1 MKSVS
6 IFGSTGSIGK
16 NTVEIIKD
24 NLDRFQVIAL
34 VAGSGYKT
42 LAKQAKLLKPK
53 YVVLADKSKY
63 QDLKDELVDCQGVEI
78 LVGAEAITDVAKI
91 KCDIVVSAIMGF
103 AGLVPTYEA
112 IKVGSNIAIANK
124 ESIVCAGDLINKEA
138 RKSGSKLYPID
149 SEHNAI
155 FQIFENDKVDK
166 IESITLTASG
176 GPFFNKDIDFSKVT
190 PQMALKHPNWSM
202 GAKISID
209 SATMMNKGLELIEA
223 YYLFDVEKDGI
234 DIVVH
239 PQSIVHGMVN
249 YVDGNSLAVMSLPDM
264 KIPISYCLSMKNRM
278 KIEKKKFDL
287 AKIGSLDFFAVND
300 TKYPAIN
307 LCKQALKEGGASL
320 VVLNAVNEIAVA
332 RFLKGEIRFDE
343 ITDVVAKALDSST
356 KFKVDSVKDIIEV
369 DQRFRSL

>member
-16 NTVEIIKD
+16 NTVEIIQA
-24 NLDRFQVIAL
+24 NLESFDVVAL

-42 LAKQAKLLKPK
+42 LAKQARLLKPK
-53 YVVLADKSKY
+53 YVVLEDKSKY
-63 QDLKDELVDCQGVEI
+63 QDLKDELKGLENIEI
-78 LVGAEAITDVAKI
+78 LVGRESIIEVAKI

-103 AGLVPTYEA
+103 AGLVPTFEA

-138 RKSGSKLYPID
+138 KKSGSKIYPID

-155 FQIFENDKVDK
+155 FQIFEGDKIDK

-176 GPFFNKDIDFSKVT
+176 GPFFNKDINFSKVT
-190 PQMALKHPNWSM
+190 PEMALKHPNWSM

-223 YYLFDVEKDGI
+223 YYLFDVDKDGI
-234 DIVVH
+234 DVVVH
-239 PQSIVHGMVN
+239 PQSIIHGMVN

-264 KIPISYCLSMKNRM
+264 KIPISYCLSMTDRM
-278 KIEKKKFDL
+278 KIAKKKFDL
-287 AKIGSLDFFAVND
+287 AKIGSLDFFDVND
-300 TKYPAIN
+300 NKFPAIN
-307 LCKQALKEGGASL
+307 LCKQALKDGGAAL
-320 VVLNAVNEIAVA
+320 VILNAANEIAVSK
-332 RFLKGEIRFDE
+332 FLKGEIRFDE
-343 ITDVVAKALDSST
+343 ITIFVTKALESAG
-356 KFKVDSVKDIIEV
+356 KFRVDSIADIVEV
-369 DQRFRSL
+369 DKQFRI